1 MRVSRPILYV
11 LATTL
16 LLPLANTVTRPALAA
31 CEQGEALDGT
41 TLAGTKAKI
50 EAAGFTA
57 VRDFS
62 KGCDNFWHAKAMK
75 DGVETGVVVTP
86 DGRVLTE
93 SLL

>member
-1 MRVSRPILYV
+1 MYV
-11 LATTL
+11 NRHALIGLAATL
-16 LLPLANTVTRPALAA
+16 LLPLAYVVTPAMAA
-31 CEQGEALDGT
+31 CEQGQVLDGT
-41 TLAGTKAKI
+41 TVAGTRAKI
-50 EAAGFTA
+50 IAAGFTD
-57 VRDFS
+57 VRDLR